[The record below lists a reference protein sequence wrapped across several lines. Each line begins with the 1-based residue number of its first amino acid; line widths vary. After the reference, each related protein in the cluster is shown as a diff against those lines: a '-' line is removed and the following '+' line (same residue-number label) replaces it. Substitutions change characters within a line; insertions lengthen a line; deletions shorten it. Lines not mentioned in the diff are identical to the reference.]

1 MTSTVPADSVNAS
14 FIKTP
19 PHGFAIRASGV
30 SKIYSGPRGRAPKT
44 ALSEVDLDI
53 PVGTIFGLL
62 GPNGAGKSSF
72 INIMAGTVIK
82 SAGTVEVW
90 GTDIDT
96 DARQARANIGI
107 VPQELNIDAYFTP
120 RETLEMQAG
129 LFGVP
134 PSERRT
140 DAILEMVGL
149 TEQAHSY
156 ARRLSGGMRRRLLVA
171 KAMVHNPPILVLDEP
186 TAGVDVALRQRLW
199 ENIRALNDSGVTIV
213 LTTHYLEEAEAL
225 CDNIAILNHGRLIAN
240 QPKQVMMAGARAKE
254 VRLTLAGGTPR
265 VVPEALAQIGAR
277 PADGGILVRYDP
289 AASGIGAII
298 GAVSAAGLEI
308 TDVTTDEPDLEE
320 VFLEITGGAA

>member
-1 MTSTVPADSVNAS
+1 MQHPFVNRPAAGVA
-14 FIKTP
+14 IAARGVAKT
-19 PHGFAIRASGV
+19 
-30 SKIYSGPRGRAPKT
+30 YTGPRGGAPKQ
-44 ALSEVDLDI
+44 ALAGFDLDI
-53 PVGTIFGLL
+53 PAGTVFGLL
-62 GPNGAGKSSF
+62 GPNGAGKSTF

-82 SAGTVEVW
+82 SAGTVSVW
-90 GTDIDT
+90 GTDIDENP
-96 DARQARANIGI
+96 RQARANIGI

-134 PSERRT
+134 ASERRT
-140 DAILEMVGL
+140 DEILEMVGL

-171 KAMVHNPPILVLDEP
+171 KAMVHGPPILVLDEP

-199 ENIRALNDSGVTIV
+199 DNIKSLNAAGVTIV

-240 QPKQVMMAGARAKE
+240 QPKKVMMAGARAKE
-254 VRLTLAGGTPR
+254 VRLTLAGGTPADL
-265 VVPEALAQIGAR
+265 PAALAEIGAR
-277 PADGGILVRYDP
+277 PVEGGISVRFDP
-289 AASGIGAII
+289 KAGSAGAII
-298 GAVSAAGLEI
+298 AAVVAAGLEI
-308 TDVTTDEPDLEE
+308 SDVTTDEPDLEE